1 MIPSSYPRSQEE
13 EANTNNVW
21 MKGHTDI
28 GTITILWS
36 QPVSGLQIQCPDGKW
51 RWVRHIE
58 NALVVNIGDGI
69 EFLSGGFYK
78 ATIHRVR
85 QPPADQAGCA
95 RLGVFYFCMAD
106 DDVPLAPRLESPVLQ
121 RVGVVRR
128 FEDARAPT
136 SRQYRTGVTSAYGV
150 SKLEKREDGNEVEVI
165 HGVVVKHYN

>member
-1 MIPSSYPRSQEE
+1 M
-13 EANTNNVW
+13 
-21 MKGHTDI
+21 
-28 GTITILWS
+28 
-36 QPVSGLQIQCPDGKW
+36 
-51 RWVRHIE
+51 
-58 NALVVNIGDGI
+58 NIGDGI

-85 QPPADQAGCA
+85 QPPADQAGYA

-136 SRQYRTGVTSAYGV
+136 SGQYRTGVTSAYGV
-150 SKLEKREDGNEVEVI
+150 SKLEKREDGNEEEVI